1 MILLRRPDVN
11 NELSLDC
18 VQRRFIWPK
27 YTYVPFMYMYMY
39 IMRDLRNMAHAHDMY
54 KYQWTST
61 VPVE

>member
-39 IMRDLRNMAHAHDMY
+39 IMRDLRNMAHAHNMY
-54 KYQWTST
+54 EY
-61 VPVE
+61 